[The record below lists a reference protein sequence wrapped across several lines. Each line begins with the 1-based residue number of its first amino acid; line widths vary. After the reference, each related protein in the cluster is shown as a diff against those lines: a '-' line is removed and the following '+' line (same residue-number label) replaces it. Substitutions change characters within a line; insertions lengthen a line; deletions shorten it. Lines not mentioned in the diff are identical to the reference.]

1 MKIPKFFGLHA
12 VPGKKIA
19 FFLMLIPFVVV
30 LGVYIFGSHYRL
42 SENPR
47 DKIMPAISTMV
58 NSTIEIAIEPNHM
71 IRGYKAP
78 TTVWGKIKAIPE
90 GKLFNDIEASLMRLV
105 IAVALAAIVGL
116 LLGMN
121 MALFPGMAS
130 LLNPFIT
137 FFSNIPA
144 LALMPILLILLGT
157 GDLTKIMLIFLGIVF
172 TIIRDI
178 FRATNDVPK
187 EQITKAL
194 SLGATQLEVVYKIIL
209 PQIMPA
215 LLSTVRLSLGSA
227 WLFLIA
233 GEAVVS
239 MDGLGYRIYLVK
251 RYLAMHII
259 IPYVFT
265 ITGLAYLLDWI
276 LKKTICWL
284 YPWYAETKG
293 AK

>member
-1 MKIPKFFGLHA
+1 MRIPRFFGLHA
-12 VPGKKIA
+12 VPSRKLA
-19 FFLMLIPFVVV
+19 FFLMLIPFAVV
-30 LGVYIFGSHYRL
+30 LGMYLFGSHYRL
-42 SENPR
+42 SQNPR
-47 DKIMPAISTMV
+47 DKIMPAISTMIS
-58 NSTIEIAIEPNHM
+58 STIDMAIEPNNP

-78 TTVWGKIKAIPE
+78 TTTWDKIKAIPQ
-90 GKLFNDIEASLMRLV
+90 GKLLNDIEASLQRLI
-105 IAVALAAIVGL
+105 IAVVLAAVVGL

-121 MALFPGMAS
+121 MALFPGMAAV
-130 LLNPFIT
+130 LNPFIT

-157 GDLTKIMLIFLGIVF
+157 GDLTKISLIFLGIVF
-172 TIIRDI
+172 VIIRDV
-178 FRATNDVPK
+178 FRATNDIPK

-209 PQIMPA
+209 PQVLPA

-239 MDGLGYRIYLVK
+239 MGGLGYRIYLVK

-265 ITGLAYLLDWI
+265 ITGLAYLLDRI
-276 LKKTICWL
+276 LKKTIEIL

-293 AK
+293 TK